1 MRVSWWFLSGGESPF
16 FGVFDLLLGLSLFLC
31 CAPLLKLKCEG
42 LLPQSTPSTCG
53 KLLSACHEIIL
64 FMHPTAALLHR
75 PLVRAAHQ
83 HHHVAAVTG
92 HENERPL
99 VARDFDLRL
108 SSVATSAGAREPVA
122 LLAGR
127 QKQCIF
133 ED

>member
-1 MRVSWWFLSGGESPF
+1 MGIYQKIEEKRKGKAIMRVSWWFLSGGENPF

-83 HHHVAAVTG
+83 HHHVAAAYQPLSDDISI
-92 HENERPL
+92 EER
-99 VARDFDLRL
+99 
-108 SSVATSAGAREPVA
+108 EIK
-122 LLAGR
+122 
-127 QKQCIF
+127 QKKDQP
-133 ED
+133 